1 MLSHGFECHL
11 YANDFHIF
19 ISSLTTLLN
28 SGFRAPSVF
37 PNIFIG
43 CLIKQL
49 RLQKSKTELWLS
61 TPATASAPFPV
72 SLSGNSCPP
81 GAQPKIPRVTF
92 DPLFKFHAAFPPQA
106 HFADSTFTLHSEFS
120 YFHHILY
127 TITLVWTTIIFLDY
141 CNNLLTN
148 FLVFSFASISYTPK
162 QICPFK
168 CPSLA

>member
-81 GAQPKIPRVTF
+81 GAQPKTLES
-92 DPLFKFHAAFPPQA
+92 PLTRLLNFMLHSLHKHILQTLPSHYIQNSA
-106 HFADSTFTLHSEFS
+106 TFTTFSILSPWSEQLSFS
-120 YFHHILY
+120 WIIV
-127 TITLVWTTIIFLDY
+127 IT
-141 CNNLLTN
+141 
-148 FLVFSFASISYTPK
+148 S
-162 QICPFK
+162 
-168 CPSLA
+168 